1 MGKHYAVSEYDD
13 DELDAD
19 GMVAISFRPTVNPFN
34 DEPSNGN
41 GFGHAKAVDGSS
53 NGSFG
58 GREEGGGGGGGG
70 DGDGGGGR
78 LRDIRREV
86 ELALAG
92 DSTGRF
98 SGKKEQEKKTKA
110 TAYSP
115 IAAESP
121 GGEF

>member
-92 DSTGRF
+92 DSTCRF
-98 SGKKEQEKKTKA
+98 SGKKEQEKKTKV

>member
-34 DEPSNGN
+34 DEPSNSN

-58 GREEGGGGGGGG
+58 GREEAARSKPQVNGSHAGIGAK
-70 DGDGGGGR
+70 
-78 LRDIRREV
+78 V
-86 ELALAG
+86 E
-92 DSTGRF
+92 
-98 SGKKEQEKKTKA
+98 
-110 TAYSP
+110 
-115 IAAESP
+115 
-121 GGEF
+121 GERAKQASMPHQS